1 MFDVCRFTFHDTYSA
16 LLLHSVFYILY
27 SALFTFDLFFISLM
41 PETGRILVVDDLPL
55 NIEFLE
61 ESLTAHGFEVFSASD
76 GEEALKRIVEVEP
89 DLLLLD
95 LSMPKLDGIG
105 VLKVIRGDEE
115 FRDLPVILLTAR
127 REQENKV
134 EGLDAGADDY
144 ITKPFY
150 IDEVIARIRSLL
162 RMRHIQAEIVEKEK
176 HLAQVET
183 LQQALGTL
191 SHHINNANQAILC
204 AAQLSELARDD
215 PRRATNLI
223 SVCLHQTAR
232 AKAVLGCLD
241 KMVEHMAFKT
251 TDYAGDAG
259 RILDIEEELKQRL
272 ENLDKGKESG
282 DGDDRDS

>member
-1 MFDVCRFTFHDTYSA
+1 
-16 LLLHSVFYILY
+16 
-27 SALFTFDLFFISLM
+27 M
-41 PETGRILVVDDLPL
+41 PETARILVVDDLPL

-150 IDEVIARIRSLL
+150 IDEVVARIRSLL
-162 RMRHIQAEIVEKEK
+162 RMKNIQAEIVEKEK

-204 AAQLSELARDD
+204 AAQLSELATDD
-215 PRRATNLI
+215 GKRAANLI
-223 SVCLHQTAR
+223 SICLHQTTR
-232 AKAVLGCLD
+232 TKAVLDCLD
-241 KMVEHMAFKT
+241 KMVEHMALKT
-251 TDYAGDAG
+251 TGYAGEAG

-272 ENLDKGKESG
+272 KELDEGKGSG
-282 DGDDRDS
+282 DGGLAPRQSHQ